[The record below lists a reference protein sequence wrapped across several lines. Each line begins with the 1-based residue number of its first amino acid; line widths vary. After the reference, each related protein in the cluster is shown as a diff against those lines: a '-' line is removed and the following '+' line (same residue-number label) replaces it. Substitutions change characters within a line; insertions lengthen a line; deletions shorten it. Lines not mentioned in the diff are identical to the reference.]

1 VTPDVIV
8 AGGGVIGTAIAHQ
21 LARRGAR
28 VTVLDH
34 AAPGQATAASAAM
47 IAPDADA
54 VIGPLRELAVE
65 SARLYPA
72 LCAELLD
79 RTGLDSGLRENALL
93 LVAWSEE
100 DERDLR
106 RRRHR
111 LEQAGVASAWLDP
124 GRLRDVEPA
133 LAAGLQGGLHL
144 QGQRQV
150 DAPALLHALS
160 RAAAD
165 LGVSFRSEEAHRL
178 VIEGD
183 RVTGVQAGANKLSAG
198 EIVIAAGAWSGSLAA
213 DLRQPMPVRPIRGQ
227 MVGLSPPTSLLRT
240 MCFSSHVYLLRKA
253 AGWIYVGATEEDVGF
268 DASPT
273 AAGVRDLLSGAVAL
287 APALEQAKLSHVAAG
302 LRPATPDGM
311 PVIGRMPGWSGIT
324 IATGHFRDGVL
335 LAPITAELVGDLV
348 EHRRPRLPVDAFDPA
363 RFLLRAA

>member
-1 VTPDVIV
+1 
-8 AGGGVIGTAIAHQ
+8 
-21 LARRGAR
+21 
-28 VTVLDH
+28 
-34 AAPGQATAASAAM
+34 
-47 IAPDADA
+47 
-54 VIGPLRELAVE
+54 
-65 SARLYPA
+65 
-72 LCAELLD
+72 
-79 RTGLDSGLRENALL
+79 
-93 LVAWSEE
+93 
-100 DERDLR
+100 
-106 RRRHR
+106 
-111 LEQAGVASAWLDP
+111 
-124 GRLRDVEPA
+124 
-133 LAAGLQGGLHL
+133 
-144 QGQRQV
+144 
-150 DAPALLHALS
+150 
-160 RAAAD
+160 
-165 LGVSFRSEEAHRL
+165 
-178 VIEGD
+178 
-183 RVTGVQAGANKLSAG
+183 
-198 EIVIAAGAWSGSLAA
+198 
-213 DLRQPMPVRPIRGQ
+213 